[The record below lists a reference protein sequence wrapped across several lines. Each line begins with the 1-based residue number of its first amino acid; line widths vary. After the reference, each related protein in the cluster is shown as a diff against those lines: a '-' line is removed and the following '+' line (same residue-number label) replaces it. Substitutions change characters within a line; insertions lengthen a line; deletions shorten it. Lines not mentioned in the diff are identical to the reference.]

1 MEATSSTTT
10 STWTLRAESELR
22 MEVDVTSGIPLV
34 VVLRDGSAEVYGI
47 EMAAGRE
54 YIFRDGDN
62 IAVYTWY
69 GCTLETS
76 GGGERAVFYESERT
90 PMVAYAN
97 THAQLEARRDVALAN
112 GVYGPRVSSSL
123 PSFVIIIIT
132 IIIIVRYW

>member
-1 MEATSSTTT
+1 M
-10 STWTLRAESELR
+10 
-22 MEVDVTSGIPLV
+22 DVGSFDPLV
-34 VVLRDGSAEVYGI
+34 IKLKEGNAEVFGI
-47 EMAAGRE
+47 ELAVGRE
-54 YIFRDGDN
+54 YLFRDDN

-112 GVYGPRVSSSL
+112 GVYGPRV
-123 PSFVIIIIT
+123 
-132 IIIIVRYW
+132 